1 MLPGSDRLQWDICSV
16 EGGGQL
22 LIPERMCLENQGPR
36 KCIFDVSWHVVF
48 RGHLEA
54 QWRVTR

>member
-1 MLPGSDRLQWDICSV
+1 M